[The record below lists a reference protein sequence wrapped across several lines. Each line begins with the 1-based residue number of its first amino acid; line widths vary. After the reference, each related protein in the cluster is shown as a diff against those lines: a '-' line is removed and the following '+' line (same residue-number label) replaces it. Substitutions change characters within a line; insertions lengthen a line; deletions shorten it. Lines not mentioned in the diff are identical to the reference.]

1 VTLNERIFREKRHLI
16 LPLVIAVIV
25 NVVAYA
31 VVVFPLGRQVSSAD
45 GEMRYERD
53 MVQQARRE
61 YDAAR
66 ATVAGKQ
73 QADVSL
79 RQFYSDVLP
88 PTASAAQRVTY
99 LRLAQLAR
107 DANVRLERGSNSIKR
122 EKNSTL
128 SKVSTDYMLS
138 GDYRDVRAFIY
149 SLETAPEFV
158 VLENVSLSSDQQAEH
173 TLSVQIDVATY
184 FRSSDGS

>member
-1 VTLNERIFREKRHLI
+1 MTLNDRIFREKRHLI
-16 LPLVIAVIV
+16 LPLAIVIV
-25 NVVAYA
+25 ANVIAYA
-31 VVVFPLGRQVSSAD
+31 VIVFPLGRQVSNSD

-53 MVQQARRE
+53 MVLQARRE

-66 ATVAGKQ
+66 ATVTGKQ

-88 PTASAAQRVTY
+88 ASASAAQRLTF

-122 EKNSTL
+122 EKNSAL

-138 GDYRDVRAFIY
+138 GEYRDVRAFIY

-158 VLENVSLSSDQQAEH
+158 VLENVALSSDQQPEH
-173 TLSVQIDVATY
+173 ALSVQIDVATY

>member
-1 VTLNERIFREKRHLI
+1 VTLTQRILREKRPLI
-16 LPLVIAVIV
+16 LPLVIVIV
-25 NVVAYA
+25 VNVIAYA
-31 VVVFPLGRQVSSAD
+31 VVVFPLGRQVSAAEQD
-45 GEMRYERD
+45 MRDARD
-53 MVQQARRE
+53 TLRQARQNFQS
-61 YDAAR
+61 AR

-79 RQFYSDVLP
+79 RQFYTDVLP

-107 DANVRLERGSNSIKR
+107 GANVHLERGANAIVR
-122 EKNSTL
+122 EKNSNL
-128 SKVSTDYMLS
+128 SKVSTSYTLS
-138 GDYRDVRAFIY
+138 GEYRDVRQFIY

-158 VLENVSLSSDQQAEH
+158 VLENVSLTSDAQSERG
-173 TLSVQIDVATY
+173 LSVQIDIATY

>member
-1 VTLNERIFREKRHLI
+1 MTLNERIFREKRHLI
-16 LPLVIAVIV
+16 LPLVIAVIA
-25 NVVAYA
+25 NVIAYA
-31 VVVFPLGRQVSSAD
+31 VVVFPLGRQVNNAD
-45 GEMRYERD
+45 NEMRYDRD

-66 ATVAGKQ
+66 ATVTGKQ

-88 PTASAAQRVTY
+88 PTASAAQR
-99 LRLAQLAR
+99 LAQLAR
-107 DANVRLERGSNSIKR
+107 DSNVRLERGSNSIKR

-128 SKVSTDYMLS
+128 SKVSTNYMLS
-138 GDYRDVRAFIY
+138 GEYRDVRAFIY

-158 VLENVSLSSDQQAEH
+158 VLENVVLSSDQQAEH
-173 TLSVQIDVATY
+173 ALSVAIDVATY

>member
-1 VTLNERIFREKRHLI
+1 VTPMQRIYREKRSLI
-16 LPLVIAVIV
+16 LPLVVAIV
-25 NVVAYA
+25 ANIVAYA
-31 VVVFPLGRQVSSAD
+31 VVVFPLGRQVAAAEQDLSNQREVLRRTRLD
-45 GEMRYERD
+45 YES
-53 MVQQARRE
+53 
-61 YDAAR
+61 AR
-66 ATVAGKQ
+66 ATVTGKQ

-88 PTASAAQRVTY
+88 ASASAAQRLTF

-122 EKNSTL
+122 EKNSAL

-138 GDYRDVRAFIY
+138 GEYRDVRAFIY

-158 VLENVSLSSDQQAEH
+158 VLENVALSSDQQPEH
-173 TLSVQIDVATY
+173 ALSVQIDVATY

>member
-1 VTLNERIFREKRHLI
+1 MTLNERIFREKRHLI
-16 LPLVIAVIV
+16 VPLLVAAAV

-31 VVVFPLGRQVSSAD
+31 VVVFPLGRQARND
-45 GEMRYERD
+45 EEEMRYEHG
-53 MVQQARRE
+53 VVEQARRE

-66 ATVAGKQ
+66 ATVTGKQ

-88 PTASAAQRVTY
+88 PSASAAQRVTL

-107 DANVRLERGSNSIKR
+107 DANVRLERGSNSVKR
-122 EKNSTL
+122 EKNSAL
-128 SKVSTDYMLS
+128 SKLSTDYLLS

-158 VLENVSLSSDQQAEH
+158 VLENVSLSSDQQPEH
-173 TLSVQIDVATY
+173 ALSVQIDVATY
-184 FRSSDGS
+184 FRSSDGA

>member
-16 LPLVIAVIV
+16 LPLVIAIAA

-31 VVVFPLGRQVSSAD
+31 VVVFPLGRQVRGAED
-45 GEMRYERD
+45 EMRYERD
-53 MVQQARRE
+53 LVQQARRE

-73 QADVSL
+73 EADVSL

-88 PTASAAQRVTY
+88 ATASAAQRLTY

-128 SKVSTDYMLS
+128 SKVSTDYMLT
-138 GDYRDVRAFIY
+138 GDYRDVRRFIY

-158 VLENVSLSSDQQAEH
+158 VLENVALSSDQQAEH
-173 TLSVQIDVATY
+173 GLSVQIDVATY
-184 FRSSDGS
+184 FRSDDGS

>member
-1 VTLNERIFREKRHLI
+1 VTLNERIYREKRHLI
-16 LPLVIAVIV
+16 VPLVVAIVI
-25 NVVAYA
+25 NVIAYA
-31 VVVFPLGRQVSSAD
+31 VIVFPLGRQVANAATQ
-45 GEMRYERD
+45 MQYERS
-53 MVQQARRE
+53 MLQQARRE

-66 ATVAGKQ
+66 ATVSGKQ

-88 PTASAAQRVTY
+88 PSASAALRVSY

-107 DANVRLERGSNSIKR
+107 EANVRLERGSNSVKH
-122 EKNSTL
+122 EKNSAL
-128 SKVSTDYMLS
+128 SKLSTEYMLS
-138 GDYRDVRAFIY
+138 GDYRDVRTFIY

-158 VLENVSLSSDQQAEH
+158 VLENVTLSSDQQAEH
-173 TLSVQIDVATY
+173 ALSVQISVATY